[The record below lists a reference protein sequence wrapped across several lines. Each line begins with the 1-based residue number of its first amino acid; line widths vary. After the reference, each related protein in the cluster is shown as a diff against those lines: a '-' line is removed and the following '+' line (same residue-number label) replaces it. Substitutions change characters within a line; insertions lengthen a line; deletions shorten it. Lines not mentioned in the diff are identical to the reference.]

1 VKIVI
6 LTNAYPYYPGEQFI
20 EDEIAF
26 WADNPVAS
34 VTLLPAVAAGEPRPI
49 PEGISVDLA
58 MASGTRIG
66 RFWFI
71 LLAMFSAMFRRELV
85 HLWRSRKIGA
95 YTTLRAML
103 HTSKVLEQAKRL
115 ERYAKAN
122 GEIDVAYCYW
132 NEAQSYAALLA
143 KARGSVRK
151 VVSRAHGFD
160 LYEIRRKHEYMP
172 LKRQFIRAYDR
183 IFALAEEGR
192 SYLEETYGAP
202 SENIKIS
209 SLGVPLTNT
218 LSRPSPAGSL
228 HVVSVSFCVPVK
240 RLDRIID
247 ALSLFARQHAGI
259 KITWTHIGA
268 GPLFDEVRELARV
281 RLADI
286 SNLSFEFLGDMP
298 NHVVKT
304 YYLDTPVDL
313 FMNTSES
320 EGMGVSIMEAMSA
333 GVPAL
338 APDVGGVSSLVSNEC
353 GALLSP
359 SPSAQEIAAAIGR
372 VALEDEGHA
381 LRMQA
386 RKVIEER
393 FNSARTYRD
402 FVAEVLALGADAEA
416 GRTGGLPPKGRSDH
430 ADART

>member
-160 LYEIRRKHEYMP
+160 LYEMRRKHEYMP

-183 IFALAEEGR
+183 IFSLAEEGR

-202 SENIKIS
+202 SENIEIS
-209 SLGVPLTNT
+209 SLGVPLANM

-247 ALSLFARQHAGI
+247 ALSLFARQHDQI
-259 KITWTHIGA
+259 KTVWTHIGG
-268 GPLFDEVRELARV
+268 GPLFDEIREMAGA
-281 RLADI
+281 RLAGI
-286 SNLSFEFLGDMP
+286 NNLSFEFLGDVP
-298 NHVVKT
+298 NHAVKT
-304 YYLDTPVDL
+304 YYVDTPVDI

-353 GALLSP
+353 GVLLSP
-359 SPSAQEIAAAIGR
+359 CPSTQEIAAAIARIAHEDGR
-372 VALEDEGHA
+372 DA
-381 LRMQA
+381 LRLNA
-386 RKVIEER
+386 RKVIEAR
-393 FNSARTYRD
+393 FDSVRNYTN
-402 FVAEVLALGADAEA
+402 FVSNVLAVGSTPE
-416 GRTGGLPPKGRSDH
+416 
-430 ADART
+430 

>member
-160 LYEIRRKHEYMP
+160 LYEMRRKHEYMP

-183 IFALAEEGR
+183 IFSLAEEGR

-202 SENIKIS
+202 SENIEIS
-209 SLGVPLTNT
+209 PLGVPLSNM

-247 ALSLFARQHAGI
+247 ALSLFARQHDQI
-259 KITWTHIGA
+259 KTVWTHIGG
-268 GPLFDEVRELARV
+268 GPLFDEIRELAGA
-281 RLADI
+281 RLAGI
-286 SNLSFEFLGDMP
+286 NNLSFEFLGDVP
-298 NHVVKT
+298 NHAVKT
-304 YYLDTPVDL
+304 YYVDTPVDI

-353 GALLSP
+353 GVLLSP
-359 SPSAQEIAAAIGR
+359 CPSTQEIAAAIARIAHEDGR
-372 VALEDEGHA
+372 DA
-381 LRMQA
+381 LRLNA
-386 RKVIEER
+386 RKVIEAR
-393 FNSARTYRD
+393 FDSVRNYTN
-402 FVAEVLALGADAEA
+402 FVSNVLAVGSTPE
-416 GRTGGLPPKGRSDH
+416 
-430 ADART
+430 

>member
-1 VKIVI
+1 VKIAI

-26 WADNPVAS
+26 WADNPAAS
-34 VTLLPAVAAGEPRPI
+34 VTLLPAVVAGEPRPI
-49 PEGISVDLA
+49 PDGVSIDLS
-58 MASGTRIG
+58 MASGTRVG
-66 RFWFI
+66 RLWFM
-71 LLAMFSAMFRRELV
+71 LLALFSTMFRRELI
-85 HLWRSRKIGA
+85 HLWRSRKLGT
-95 YTTLRAML
+95 YTAVRAML

-115 ERYAKAN
+115 EQYARAN
-122 GEIDVAYCYW
+122 GKIDVAYCYW
-132 NEAQSYAALLA
+132 NEAQSYAALVA

-160 LYEIRRKHEYMP
+160 LYEMRRRHEYMP

-183 IFALAEEGR
+183 IFPLSQEGR
-192 SYLEETYGAP
+192 TYLEGTYGAP

-209 SLGVPLTNT
+209 SLGVPLTNA
-218 LSRPSPAGSL
+218 LSRPSPAGFL

-247 ALSLFARQHAGI
+247 ALSLFARQHDQI
-259 KITWTHIGA
+259 KTTWTHIGG

-298 NHVVKT
+298 NHAVKT

-320 EGMGVSIMEAMSA
+320 EGMGVSLMEAMSA

-359 SPSAQEIAAAIGR
+359 CPSSQEIATAIDR
-372 VALEDEGHA
+372 ITLEDGKSA
-381 LRMQA
+381 LRTNA
-386 RKVIEER
+386 RKVIEAH
-393 FNSARTYRD
+393 FNAAKSYRD
-402 FVAEVLALGADAEA
+402 FVAEVLAMATDAEA
-416 GRTGGLPPKGRSDH
+416 DRIDGIPQKGRSGH
-430 ADART
+430 ADARA

>member
-160 LYEIRRKHEYMP
+160 LYEMRRKHEYMP

-183 IFALAEEGR
+183 IFSLAEEGR

-202 SENIKIS
+202 SENIEIS
-209 SLGVPLTNT
+209 SLGVPLANM

-247 ALSLFARQHAGI
+247 ALSLFARQHDQI
-259 KITWTHIGA
+259 KTVWTHIGG
-268 GPLFDEVRELARV
+268 GPLFDEIRELAGA
-281 RLADI
+281 RLAGI
-286 SNLSFEFLGDMP
+286 NNLSFEFLGDVP
-298 NHVVKT
+298 NHAVKT
-304 YYLDTPVDL
+304 YYVDTPVDI

-353 GALLSP
+353 GVLLSP
-359 SPSAQEIAAAIGR
+359 CPSTQEIAAAIARIAHEDGR
-372 VALEDEGHA
+372 DA
-381 LRMQA
+381 LRLNA
-386 RKVIEER
+386 RKVIEAR
-393 FNSARTYRD
+393 FDSVRNYTN
-402 FVAEVLALGADAEA
+402 FVSNVLAVGSAPE
-416 GRTGGLPPKGRSDH
+416 
-430 ADART
+430 